1 VKDFLESYKNLRD
14 YQKVFRLLTERGG
27 EIQIKDDIM
36 YAKLDAWVERHSVED
51 TRNFLTNLKIKNYRW
66 QVYFA
71 F

>member
-36 YAKLDAWVERHSVED
+36 YVKLDSMGRKG
-51 TRNFLTNLKIKNYRW
+51 FKKNLGLL
-66 QVYFA
+66 
-71 F
+71 